1 MEKMVNQNKIR
12 QVEDLEKKVKEAQSF
27 FLVNFNGI
35 KADLMNRL
43 RQEARN
49 SGGDFLVVKNSLFH
63 RALTAQG
70 INLDESLLMGPTACI
85 FGREE
90 EIKALKEVFEILKK
104 EGMEVVFKGGALLGK
119 EEPLLLKGEE
129 VSRLANLPSF
139 EELIGQTILGI
150 EGPLMRMQLVLSGLL
165 GNFILVLRQISQN
178 KEIKGGEN

>member
-49 SGGDFLVVKNSLFH
+49 SGGDLLVVKNSLFH

-90 EIKALKEVFEILKK
+90 EIKALKEVFEALKK

-119 EEPLLLKGEE
+119 EEPLLLP
-129 VSRLANLPSF
+129 A
-139 EELIGQTILGI
+139 II
-150 EGPLMRMQLVLSGLL
+150 GLL
-165 GNFILVLRQISQN
+165 
-178 KEIKGGEN
+178 